1 MMLGLVNDVCQGRAM
16 GERPWTWPVLPF
28 HLTFPCDDKN
38 KVVQKAETVFCGY
51 FQNEASKMFM

>member
-38 KVVQKAETVFCGY
+38 KVVQKAETVFCG
-51 FQNEASKMFM
+51 